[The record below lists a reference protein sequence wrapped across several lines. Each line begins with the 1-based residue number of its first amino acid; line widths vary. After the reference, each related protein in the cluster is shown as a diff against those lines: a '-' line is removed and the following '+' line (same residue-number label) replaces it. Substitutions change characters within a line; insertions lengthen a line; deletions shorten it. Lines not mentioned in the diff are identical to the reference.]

1 MNVDQKY
8 IENGFFTFNT
18 GLENN
23 LRNIRTKFTKIF
35 DNSARMNGLNPI
47 KNDKDVTDFSK
58 TNHELWVSSYDQLRF
73 LPEVLAISNEQIILK
88 NVKKC
93 GIKFPV
99 VDEIVLRGDMPYDD
113 QWRSEAH
120 QDSHYFQG
128 SMNSVIIWLPFQDI
142 DSKIGPLEV
151 VSGSHKNGSISDQ
164 GKSIN
169 DSKFTSITM
178 KLGDVSVFSQF
189 LVHRSGKNRSSDIRF
204 SLQLRINDLN
214 DDEWAKRKFFFPKRE
229 FVNSPRIDFPTY
241 FPF

>member
-73 LPEVLAISNEQIILK
+73 LPEVLAISNEQTILK

-99 VDEIVLRGDMPYDD
+99 VDEIVLRGDIPYDD
-113 QWRSEAH
+113 QWRREIH

-151 VSGSHKNGSISDQ
+151 VNGSHKNGSISDQ

-178 KLGDVSVFSQF
+178 KLGDALVFSQF

-214 DDEWAKRKFFFPKRE
+214 DDEWAKRKFFFPKRK

>member
-1 MNVDQKY
+1 MNVEKKY
-8 IENGFFTFNT
+8 IENGALVFST

-23 LRNIRTKFTKIF
+23 LRNIRAKFTKIF
-35 DNSARMNGLNPI
+35 DNSARMNGLDPI
-47 KNDKDVTDFSK
+47 KNDKDVAKFSK

-73 LPEVLAISNEQIILK
+73 LPEVLAISNEQTILK

-99 VDEIVLRGDMPYDD
+99 VDEIVLRGDIPYDD
-113 QWRSEAH
+113 QWRREIH

-151 VSGSHKNGSISDQ
+151 VNGSHKNGSISDQ

-178 KLGDVSVFSQF
+178 KLGDALVFSQF

-214 DDEWAKRKFFFPKRE
+214 DDEWAKRKFFFPKRK

>member
-214 DDEWAKRKFFFPKRE
+214 DDEWAKRKFFFPKRK

>member
-1 MNVDQKY
+1 
-8 IENGFFTFNT
+8 
-18 GLENN
+18 
-23 LRNIRTKFTKIF
+23 
-35 DNSARMNGLNPI
+35 
-47 KNDKDVTDFSK
+47 
-58 TNHELWVSSYDQLRF
+58 
-73 LPEVLAISNEQIILK
+73 
-88 NVKKC
+88 
-93 GIKFPV
+93 
-99 VDEIVLRGDMPYDD
+99 MPYDD

-214 DDEWAKRKFFFPKRE
+214 DDEWAKRKFFFPKRK

>member
-178 KLGDVSVFSQF
+178 KLGDASVFSQF

-214 DDEWAKRKFFFPKRE
+214 DDEWAKRKFFFPKRK

>member
-23 LRNIRTKFTKIF
+23 LRNIRAKFTKIF
-35 DNSARMNGLNPI
+35 DNSARMNGLDPI
-47 KNDKDVTDFSK
+47 KNDKDVAKFSK

-88 NVKKC
+88 NIKKC

-99 VDEIVLRGDMPYDD
+99 VDEIVLRGDIPYDD
-113 QWRSEAH
+113 QWRREIH

-151 VSGSHKNGSISDQ
+151 VNGSHKNGSISDQ

-178 KLGDVSVFSQF
+178 KLGDALVFSQF

-214 DDEWAKRKFFFPKRE
+214 DDEWAKRKFFFPKRK

>member
-1 MNVDQKY
+1 MNVDQAY
-8 IENGFFTFNT
+8 SENGFFTFNA

-23 LRNIRTKFTKIF
+23 LRNIRTNITKIF

-47 KNDKDVTDFSK
+47 KNDEDITDFSK
-58 TNHELWVSSYDQLRF
+58 TNHELWVSAYDQLRF
-73 LPEVLAISNEQIILK
+73 LPEVLAISNEQTILK

-113 QWRSEAH
+113 QWRREIH

-128 SMNSVIIWLPFQDI
+128 SMNSIIIWLPFQDI
-142 DSKIGPLEV
+142 DSKIGALEV
-151 VSGSHKNGSISDQ
+151 VKGSHKNGSISDQ

-169 DSKFTSITM
+169 DSEFTPITI
-178 KLGDVSVFSQF
+178 KLGEASIFSQF
-189 LVHRSGKNRSSDIRF
+189 LVHRSGKNRSNSIRF

>member
-73 LPEVLAISNEQIILK
+73 LPEVLAISNEQTILK
-88 NVKKC
+88 NIKKC
-93 GIKFPV
+93 GIKFPA

-151 VSGSHKNGSISDQ
+151 VDGSHKNGSISDQ

-178 KLGDVSVFSQF
+178 KLGDASIFSQF

-214 DDEWAKRKFFFPKRE
+214 DDEWAKRKFFFPKRK

>member
-88 NVKKC
+88 NIKKC

-99 VDEIVLRGDMPYDD
+99 VDEIVLRGDIPYDD
-113 QWRSEAH
+113 QWRREIH

-151 VSGSHKNGSISDQ
+151 VNGSHKNGSISDQ

-178 KLGDVSVFSQF
+178 KLGDALVFSQF
-189 LVHRSGKNRSSDIRF
+189 LVHRSGKNRSDDIRF
-204 SLQLRINDLN
+204 SLQLRINDLE
-214 DDEWAKRKFFFPKRE
+214 DDEWAKRKFFFPKRK

>member
-73 LPEVLAISNEQIILK
+73 LPEVLAISNEQTILK